1 MRVLFA
7 RHGES
12 EANVRHEIANRDSTH
27 ALTATGRLQA
37 EALGASLGSQRVTQI
52 VSSPLRRA
60 VATSEIVG
68 RVLGVPVG
76 VAEALREYDCGVFEG
91 RSDEAAWKAYAEVQA
106 QWLEHGRADAR
117 MDGGES
123 LADMHARL
131 ALFVRDL
138 VAASGRNDCVVL
150 IGHGGL
156 YRCVLPGILVG
167 IDPKVARDRG
177 LGYARYV
184 IADARPDGALECVDW
199 PA

>member
-1 MRVLFA
+1 MRLLFA

-12 EANVRHEIANRDSTH
+12 EANLRHEIANRDSTH

-37 EALGASLGSQRVTQI
+37 EALGASLRSQRVTRI

-60 VATSEIVG
+60 VETAEIVG

-76 VAEALREYDCGVFEG
+76 LAEALREYDCGVFEG
-91 RSDEAAWKAYAEVQA
+91 RSDAAAWEAYAQVRE
-106 QWLEHGRADAR
+106 QWEELCRADAR
-117 MDGGES
+117 LEGGES
-123 LADMHARL
+123 LADMRARF
-131 ALFVRDL
+131 APFVRGL
-138 VAASGRNDCVVL
+138 IAGSGRDDCVVL
-150 IGHGGL
+150 LSHGGL
-156 YRCVLPGILVG
+156 YRCVLPEILVG

-184 IADARPDGALECVDW
+184 IADARPDGVLECVDW